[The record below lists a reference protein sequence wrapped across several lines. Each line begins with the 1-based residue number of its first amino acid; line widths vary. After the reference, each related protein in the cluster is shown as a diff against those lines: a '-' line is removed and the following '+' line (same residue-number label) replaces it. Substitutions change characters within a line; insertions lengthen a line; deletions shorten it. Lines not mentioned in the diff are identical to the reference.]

1 MIGVS
6 PRPANLFLANFLFR
20 RNFLPLDF
28 CLGSKKQFR
37 REGQIF
43 SSEHEYVERHS
54 GRVLKERLF
63 ADALLKKILPGHD
76 ERPGVLYRNLT
87 KRSWPTTLLAFLNY
101 DLPYGAEIFGNKN
114 FLKVAGVNFSECVK
128 SPGEF
133 RNLREVFE
141 RQIRFWEF
149 RPMPERED
157 AVLAPSDSRTLVGA
171 LAENSSLFIK
181 EKFFSLSE
189 LLGERSKWTEFF
201 QAGDFL
207 ISRLTPEKYHY
218 NHAPV
223 AGRVRDVYEVDGA
236 FNSCNPGA
244 LIRLIEP
251 YSKNRRVVTVIDTD
265 VPGGT
270 GVGLVAMIEVVALMI
285 GEIVQCYTPTRYDAP
300 REVMP
305 GSFLERGAVKSLFRP
320 GSSTVI
326 LLFENNRVTFSQDLV
341 ANLSRPGRSRF
352 AGSFSKP
359 LLETEVQVRSEVAV
373 PSNSKR
379 G

>member
-1 MIGVS
+1 M
-6 PRPANLFLANFLFR
+6 
-20 RNFLPLDF
+20 
-28 CLGSKKQFR
+28 
-37 REGQIF
+37 
-43 SSEHEYVERHS
+43 
-54 GRVLKERLF
+54 
-63 ADALLKKILPGHD
+63 
-76 ERPGVLYRNLT
+76 LYRNLT
-87 KRSWPTTLLAFLNY
+87 KRSWPTTFLAFLNY
-101 DLPYGAEIFGNKN
+101 DLPYGAAIFGNKD
-114 FLKVAGVNFSECVK
+114 FLRSTGVDFSECVK
-128 SPGEF
+128 DPGDF
-133 RNLREVFE
+133 RSLREVFE

-149 RPMPERED
+149 RPLPERED

-171 LAENSSLFIK
+171 MAENSSLFIK

-189 LLGERSKWTEFF
+189 LLGADSNWISSF

-223 AGRVRDVYEVDGA
+223 AGRVREIYEVDGA

-244 LIRLIEP
+244 LIRLVEP

-270 GVGLVAMIEVVALMI
+270 GVGRVAMIEVVALMI

-300 REVMP
+300 RDVMP

-326 LLFENNRVTFSQDLV
+326 LLFEKDRVTFSPDLV

-352 AGSFSKP
+352 AASFSKP

-373 PSNSKR
+373 PSKKTRLTSCTIYRNFSL
-379 G
+379 